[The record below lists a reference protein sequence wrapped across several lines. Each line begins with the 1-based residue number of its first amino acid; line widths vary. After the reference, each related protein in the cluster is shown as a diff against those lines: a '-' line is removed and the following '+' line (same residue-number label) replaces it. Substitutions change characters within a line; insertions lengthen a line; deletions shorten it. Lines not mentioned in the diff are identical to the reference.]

1 MAKFNI
7 IRSQKIYITNS
18 SIKFNITF
26 KEKLSSDEENKLISV
41 LKLVQ
46 MFDFINSLE
55 NKWDTLIGEEGNDLS
70 GGQNQRLGIARA
82 LFRDTEIIILDE
94 ATSAL
99 DKTTEEKILNKIYF
113 YDNRKTIISIS
124 HDANSLKFCD
134 KIYIVKN
141 GNMYEK

>member
-1 MAKFNI
+1 
-7 IRSQKIYITNS
+7 
-18 SIKFNITF
+18 
-26 KEKLSSDEENKLISV
+26 
-41 LKLVQ
+41 

>member
-1 MAKFNI
+1 
-7 IRSQKIYITNS
+7 
-18 SIKFNITF
+18 
-26 KEKLSSDEENKLISV
+26 
-41 LKLVQ
+41 

-99 DKTTEEKILNKIYF
+99 DKQRGKILNKIYF
-113 YDNRKTIISIS
+113 MII
-124 HDANSLKFCD
+124 
-134 KIYIVKN
+134 
-141 GNMYEK
+141 EKLLFQFHTMQIR